1 MDSTSSLSRSRY
13 IHDVFPSFCGQV
25 VRKTLLSHFLEGLK
39 REGINTFIDNGIM
52 RSESINSELVRAIKE
67 ARIAIVILSKNYAS
81 SSWCLNELQLIM
93 ECRLTLG
100 QTVMT
105 IFYEVDPS
113 DAFEE
118 TCDGKTDEEKQR
130 WRQALTQVAVIA
142 GEHSISWEAEMM
154 LKIVMDVS
162 NELPSTDF
170 DRLVGIEAH
179 VAKVKSMMCLES
191 DEVKVVGIWG
201 PAGIGKTTI
210 ARALYK
216 EENVEGKYKT
226 IQFDKHYLQNYLEN
240 ELSSGVLDHRDMKI
254 PDLQETKFRLKHQR
268 VLLILD
274 DVGCDELKALGNLI
288 QGLRFGSKVIVTSE
302 DVYKLK
308 TNGINQIYKVVFPS
322 KEEALQIF
330 SYSAFGQKSPP
341 RSYMEKSVEVAKFVA
356 PFPLGLKVLGS
367 SFRGK
372 TKDEWIVKVPKLR
385 TYLESNKD
393 IEKVIRFALDCL
405 SDTQKNTLHGLI
417 SSMRCVRDVNNNVFT
432 FLESVWDVDE
442 DMQAL
447 ADMALISKSGHGGIM
462 VHYLVRHLVSK
473 NGPGYRMSYIENFL
487 TQ

>member
-1 MDSTSSLSRSRY
+1 MDPNSSLSRGY
-13 IHDVFPSFCGQV
+13 MHDVFPSFCGQD
-25 VRKTLLSHFLEGLK
+25 VRKTFLSHFLEGLK
-39 REGINTFIDNGIM
+39 REGINTFIDNGIT

-93 ECRLTLG
+93 ECRLALG

-113 DAFEE
+113 DVRKQTGDFGKAFEE
-118 TCDGKTDEEKQR
+118 TCDGKTEEEKHR

-142 GEHSISWEAEMM
+142 GEHSVSWASEAEMM

-179 VAKVKSMMCLES
+179 VAKVKAMMCLES

-216 EENVEGKYKT
+216 EVSCNFQLKYYKENVEGKYKT

-240 ELSSGVLDHRDMKI
+240 EINSGVFDHRDMKI
-254 PDLQETKFRLKHQR
+254 PDLQEAKFRLKHQR

-274 DVGCDELKALGNLI
+274 DIGCDELKALGNLI

-308 TNGINQIYKVVFPS
+308 TNGINQVYKVVFPS

-330 SYSAFGQKSPP
+330 SYSAFGQKCPP
-341 RSYMEKSVEVAKFVA
+341 RSYVEKAVEVTKFVA

-372 TKDEWIVKVPKLR
+372 TKDEWMVKVPKLR
-385 TYLESNKD
+385 TYLENNKD
-393 IEKVIRFALDCL
+393 IEKVIRYAFDGL
-405 SDTQKNTLHGLI
+405 SDTQRNTLHGF
-417 SSMRCVRDVNNNVFT
+417 S
-432 FLESVWDVDE
+432 
-442 DMQAL
+442 
-447 ADMALISKSGHGGIM
+447 
-462 VHYLVRHLVSK
+462 
-473 NGPGYRMSYIENFL
+473 
-487 TQ
+487 